1 MAALTKA
8 SVVLALLAVLAA
20 WHYFPPVPEGIVEK
34 GKFRGLIF
42 SIILQDDLATVAEF
56 LGLTTK
62 LAFMRAMQKVLE
74 VKLEDPS
81 VKVTDTTFA
90 GVKVRL
96 YEPIGGKKTGKG
108 PGLIYYHGGGFC
120 LFDVNSHHHITF
132 HLAKTLGVTVVS
144 VDYRLAPEHVYPA
157 ALDDCLAATKH
168 FIRHAEQY
176 NVDPSRIAVAGD
188 SAGGHLSATVSLKL
202 SKQNFT
208 PMPRLQALIYPGTQ
222 FVSLDTP
229 SYRQS
234 GHVYPLTNEKVALF
248 LSNYL
253 VGDLSLVQTFLTHE
267 NLSDKFNSSHY
278 ADYLDPHLINPNIPP
293 RPPGKKMSA
302 DEVGL
307 KPKGANLLHPYISPL
322 MAEQTDLKQLPKTYI
337 AVCEHDSIRDNGIF
351 FSKRLEK
358 AGVQVQ
364 LKHYMSGFHMVFQ
377 LFGYVPEFARFE
389 VGQEMMDD
397 LVFYLREHL

>member
-1 MAALTKA
+1 MGALTKA

-20 WHYFPPVPEGIVEK
+20 WRYFPPVPEGIVEQ
-34 GKFRGLIF
+34 GKFRVLTF
-42 SIILQDDLATVAEF
+42 SFKLQDDLATVAEF

-62 LAFMRAMQKVLE
+62 LAFMRAAQKLLV
-74 VKLEDPS
+74 VKTEDPS
-81 VKVTDTTFA
+81 VQVTDTTFA

-96 YEPIGGKKTGKG
+96 YEPTGGKKTKKG

-120 LFDVNSHHHITF
+120 VLDVDTHHHITL
-132 HLAKTLGVTVVS
+132 HLAKTLGIVVVS

-157 ALDDCLAATKH
+157 ALDDCVAATKH
-168 FIRHAEQY
+168 FIHNAGKY
-176 NVDPSRIAVAGD
+176 NVDPSHIAVAGD
-188 SAGGHLSATVSLKL
+188 SAGGHLSTTVSLKL
-202 SKQNFT
+202 SQENFM

-234 GHVYPLTNEKVALF
+234 GHVYPLTNKNVAF
-248 LSNYL
+248 FMSNYL
-253 VGDLSLVQTFLTHE
+253 VGDLSLVQTFLSHE

-278 ADYLDPHLINPNIPP
+278 ADYLDPHLIDPKIPP

-302 DEVGL
+302 AEVGVNPQS
-307 KPKGANLLHPYISPL
+307 KNLLHPHISPL
-322 MAEQTDLKQLPKTYI
+322 MAEETDLKRLPKTYI
-337 AVCEHDSIRDNGIF
+337 AVCEHDSIRDNGILYGR
-351 FSKRLEK
+351 RLEK

-364 LKHYMSGFHMVFQ
+364 MKHYMSGFHMVFQ
-377 LFGYVPEFARFE
+377 FFGYVPAFSRFE

-397 LVFYLREHL
+397 LVSYLREHL